1 MITNTI
7 EQNRTMSALSEQI
20 HVFVDEQGV
29 RRAAVG
35 GYIYD
40 YTTFCTMLLW
50 AMGSSVAYIAIM
62 SENGSMKQLK
72 QLNSKDQLLT
82 DKDNY
87 KTAKYL
93 YHKFGNIAR
102 QYTKEELANAYLT
115 AIEQGQTVN

>member
-1 MITNTI
+1 MTTDTI
-7 EQNRTMSALSEQI
+7 EQHRTMSTLSEQI

-50 AMGSSVAYIAIM
+50 AMGSSVAYLAIM
-62 SENGSMKQLK
+62 SENGSMEQLK
-72 QLNSKDQLLT
+72 RVNSNDQFLA
-82 DKDNY
+82 DKNNY

-93 YHKFGNIAR
+93 YNKFGQIAR
-102 QYTKEELANAYLT
+102 QYTKEELANVYLA
-115 AIEQGQTVN
+115 AIAHG